1 MMRLIADMMNRTER
15 RVELEGRF
23 PDPTMVIGD
32 DGQSLPL
39 PQGLTVPTCLDLKL
53 W

>member
-23 PDPTMVIGD
+23 PHPMTMVVNVFRFPKALLF
-32 DGQSLPL
+32 QH
-39 PQGLTVPTCLDLKL
+39 V
-53 W
+53 